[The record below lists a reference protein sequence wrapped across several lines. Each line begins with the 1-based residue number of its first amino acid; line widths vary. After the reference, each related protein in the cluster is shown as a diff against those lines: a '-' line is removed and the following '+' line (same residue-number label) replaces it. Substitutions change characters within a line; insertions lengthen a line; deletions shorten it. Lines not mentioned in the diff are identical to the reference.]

1 MFAVSDLMKA
11 KDKAFELVGGP
22 IGDIAK
28 LALSYQAPLAIPV
41 FDCVRDLIKDRN
53 MRVFAKECAEQAVE
67 EKFNQHKQKHCELV
81 MYAVMKVMDCSH
93 EAKIVR
99 ITEVLSRALS
109 NSEELLNA
117 EDFINII
124 SDLSENEAICFGE
137 IYREFTLHPSDE
149 EEPEKD
155 LKNYGEEIAT
165 NIERDDRVYLFGRL
179 AGKGLIRER
188 TMSTW
193 DYQGGDF
200 YATRIG
206 EKLYRAIETTYDS
219 ERSAH

>member
-1 MFAVSDLMKA
+1 MKA
-11 KDKAFELVGGP
+11 KDKAFELIGGP

-28 LALSYQAPLAIPV
+28 LALSYQAPLTIPV

-67 EKFNQHKQKHCELV
+67 EKFNQHNQKHCELV
-81 MYAVMKVMDCSH
+81 MCAVMKIMDCSH

-124 SDLSENEAICFGE
+124 SELSENEAICFGE

-149 EEPEKD
+149 EEPERD

-206 EKLYRAIETTYDS
+206 EKLYRAIEATYNS

>member
-11 KDKAFELVGGP
+11 KDKAFELIGGS

-67 EKFNQHKQKHCELV
+67 EKFNQHNQKHCELV

-124 SDLSENEAICFGE
+124 SELSENEAICFGE

-149 EEPEKD
+149 EGSKKEI
-155 LKNYGEEIAT
+155 LNYGEDVIK
-165 NIERDDRVYLFGRL
+165 NIDRGDRIFLFGRL
-179 AGKGLIRER
+179 AGKGLIYED
-188 TMSTW
+188 T
-193 DYQGGDF
+193 
-200 YATRIG
+200 ATRFDYMGGRFCPTSVG
-206 EKLYRAIETTYDS
+206 EKLYQAIEATYNS
-219 ERSAH
+219 EQYAH